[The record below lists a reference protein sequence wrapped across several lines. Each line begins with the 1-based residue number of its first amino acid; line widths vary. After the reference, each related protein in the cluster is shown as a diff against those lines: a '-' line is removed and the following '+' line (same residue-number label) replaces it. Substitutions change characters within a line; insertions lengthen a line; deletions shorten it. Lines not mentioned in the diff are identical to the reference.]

1 MRTAAYFALSIMVA
15 ALAGCAVAEQGYQG
29 VWKDLSLP
37 APLEGETVEDG
48 HLCDPGA
55 LRRAI
60 EHKYP
65 GIDQGTA
72 AQETD
77 HLLYEFGCGPP
88 APAPLSFAATT
99 APDTQAPPVPQFA
112 TGSFNDEVRL
122 ELGRRKP
129 LPFTGAREGRACLRA
144 CESFGGG

>member
-29 VWKDLSLP
+29 GPWGLP

-48 HLCDPGA
+48 HLCDPSA

-65 GIDQGTA
+65 AVHAWYSRVARLD
-72 AQETD
+72 E
-77 HLLYEFGCGPP
+77 
-88 APAPLSFAATT
+88 AT
-99 APDTQAPPVPQFA
+99 
-112 TGSFNDEVRL
+112 S
-122 ELGRRKP
+122 
-129 LPFTGAREGRACLRA
+129 
-144 CESFGGG
+144 